1 LSTLLRLLVVLVVL
15 IASCV
20 EASAQS
26 TTLAP
31 GPQYRAFFVDTYNS
45 SLSNTA
51 DVAAVVSHAQA
62 ANANVVIVQVRRRG
76 DAWYLDTSEP
86 LPEAVSIADGFDP
99 LRDLLVQ
106 AHGAGLQVHAWVVL
120 GPIWSA
126 LTVPANPNHVFAQ
139 HGFNGVGLLA
149 GRANWLT
156 RTLLPDSALTS
167 AGGYRF
173 GSDFWLD
180 FGHPDAAAYTA
191 GVVAQLVAN
200 YDIDGLH
207 LDRLQYPDPANTGVT
222 PPPGATAAATTA
234 SVGYNDTSLARFRH
248 RYGLPDS
255 AAPPA
260 ADDPSWNDWRRAQV
274 SALMRRIYLETIA
287 AKPTIQVS
295 AGLVA
300 TGNSPSG
307 DDDWNGSDA
316 AARTFQ
322 DWRSWLQEGILD
334 IAVPLNFRPEHQGP
348 QADAFTAWL
357 NWTRAHLYQRAALMG
372 LGAYLNADEGTLR
385 QIRRSLDVMD
395 GNALRGVAIYSM
407 GAHNA
412 PVNNNPFAVPSQ
424 RDTPYRTFDDLASGL
439 RTGKTQSG
447 QALEQRAG
455 TGVFAPTAVPALA
468 PLTWKATP
476 TTGHL
481 KGIVRTTDGSAVDSA
496 DVLIESQALLIDGSA
511 SAQTTTDGNGFYG
524 RVGLQSGTY
533 RVTVMPAGDG
543 RHASQCT
550 IDVAAGS
557 VSTLDLQ
564 IDPGHPANAV
574 CTTISSPSRSR

>member
-1 LSTLLRLLVVLVVL
+1 M
-15 IASCV
+15 IASSF
-20 EASAQS
+20 EASAQTTS
-26 TTLAP
+26 TP
-31 GPQYRAFFVDTYNS
+31 GPQYRAFFVDTYNTA
-45 SLSNTA
+45 LSNATDVTA
-51 DVAAVVSHAQA
+51 VISHAQA
-62 ANANVVIVQVRRRG
+62 ANANVLIAQVRRRG

-86 LPEAVSIADGFDP
+86 LPEGVSIADGFDP
-99 LRDLLVQ
+99 LRELLSQ
-106 AHGAGLQVHAWVVL
+106 AHGAGMQVHAWVVL
-120 GPIWSA
+120 GTVWSA

-149 GRANWLT
+149 GKANWLT
-156 RTLLPDSALTS
+156 RTLLPDGTQTS

-173 GSDFWLD
+173 GADFWLD

-191 GVVAQLVAN
+191 SVVAHLVAN

-207 LDRLQYPDPANTGVT
+207 LDRLQYPDTANTGVAA
-222 PPPGATAAATTA
+222 PPGASALAVGP

-248 RYGLPDS
+248 RYGQPDN

-260 ADDPSWNDWRRAQV
+260 AEDGNWSDWRRAQV

-287 AKPTIQVS
+287 AKPTLQIS
-295 AGLVA
+295 ASLVA
-300 TGNSPSG
+300 SGNSPSG

-316 AARTFQ
+316 ASRTFQ
-322 DWRSWLQEGILD
+322 DWRAWMQEGMLD
-334 IAVPLNFRPEHQGP
+334 LAVPLNFRPDHQAS
-348 QADAFTAWL
+348 QADAFTGWL
-357 NWTRAHLYQRAALMG
+357 NFTRSHLYQRAALMG

-385 QIRRSLDVMD
+385 QIRRSLDVVD
-395 GNALRGVAIYSM
+395 GNALRGVSIYSM

-447 QALEQRAG
+447 QSLEQRTG
-455 TGVFAPTAVPALA
+455 TGVFAPSAVPAMA

-481 KGIVRTTDGSAVDSA
+481 KGIVRTTDGQPVDTA
-496 DVLIESQALLIDGSA
+496 DVLIESSDA
-511 SAQTTTDGNGFYG
+511 SVQTTTDGNGFYG
-524 RVGLQSGTY
+524 HVGLQPGSY
-533 RVTVMPAGDG
+533 HVTIMPVGDG
-543 RHASQCT
+543 RYASHCT
-550 IDVAAGS
+550 IDIVAGS